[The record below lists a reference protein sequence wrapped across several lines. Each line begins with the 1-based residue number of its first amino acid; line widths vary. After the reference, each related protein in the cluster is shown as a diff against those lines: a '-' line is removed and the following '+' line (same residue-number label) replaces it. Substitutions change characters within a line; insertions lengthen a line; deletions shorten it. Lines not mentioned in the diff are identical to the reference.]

1 MQDEDNIYFALLK
14 NEIAAR
20 LQQTIPGISSSIES
34 WKGQDI
40 IHFQEDLAIK
50 VNGRI
55 SEKWFY
61 THVKLRNNKLPRI
74 DILNLLSKYCGYN
87 DWTDFKL
94 NNGHRIESFAI
105 KKFKTKNILFWS
117 FSLVIILTIGF
128 ALYTIFGPKTFHFC
142 FVDADK
148 KTPIINQSI
157 QIVLLYEGES
167 PVYMQCNSG
176 CFTLKTARQKIR
188 FVVKTPYY
196 KTDTITRVLN
206 NYTGGE
212 NIHLQTNDYA
222 LMIYYFSRSKK
233 VDWEKRR
240 KQLDYMMAE
249 NARIY
254 QVYDDEKVGMELYN
268 KREFINKLTMPVQS
282 LKNIEII
289 ETIYTGNKI
298 SLLRFRQTQQ

>member
-1 MQDEDNIYFALLK
+1 MHDEDNIYFALLK

-20 LQQTIPGISSSIES
+20 LQQTILGISLSIES

-40 IHFQEDLAIK
+40 VYFQEDLANK

-61 THVKLRNNKLPRI
+61 THVKLGNSKLPRI

-94 NNGHRIESFAI
+94 NNGDRIESYAVQ
-105 KKFKTKNILFWS
+105 KPKTKNILLRP
-117 FSLVIILTIGF
+117 SLLIIISIIVF
-128 ALYTIFGPKTFHFC
+128 ALYKIFGPQTFHFC

-148 KTPIINQSI
+148 KTAINNQSI
-157 QIVLLYEGES
+157 QIILLKDGES
-167 PVYMQCNSG
+167 PVNMLCSNG
-176 CFTLKTARQKIR
+176 CFTIKTSGQKIK
-188 FVVKTPYY
+188 FIVKTPYY

-206 NYTGGE
+206 NYTDGE

-254 QVYDDEKVGMELYN
+254 QVYDDDKVGMELYN
-268 KREFINKLTMPVQS
+268 KKEFINKLTMPLQS

-289 ETIYTGNKI
+289 ETIYTGSKI
-298 SLLRFRQTQQ
+298 SVMRFRQTQQ

>member
-1 MQDEDNIYFALLK
+1 MHDEDNIYFALLK

-20 LQQTIPGISSSIES
+20 LQKTIPGISLSIES

-40 IHFQEDLAIK
+40 VHFQEDLASK

-61 THVKLRNNKLPRI
+61 THIKLGNSKLPRI

-94 NNGHRIESFAI
+94 NNGDRIESTAQ
-105 KKFKTKNILFWS
+105 KPKTKSIFFWAS
-117 FSLVIILTIGF
+117 SMIIISIIVF
-128 ALYTIFGPKTFHFC
+128 ALYKIYGPQTFHFC

-148 KTPIINQSI
+148 KTTINNQPI
-157 QIVLLYEGES
+157 QIVLLKEGES
-167 PVYMQCNSG
+167 PVNMLCSNG
-176 CFTLKTARQKIR
+176 CFTIKTSRQKIK
-188 FVVKTPYY
+188 FIVKTPYY

-206 NYTGGE
+206 NYMDGE

-249 NARIY
+249 NARVY
-254 QVYDDEKVGMELYN
+254 QVYDDDKVGMELYN

-298 SLLRFRQTQQ
+298 SVLRFRQTQQ